1 MWSGTT
7 IESRCASAQ
16 QRSHARTH
24 HTRHILILRT
34 LHTHVYDQLHLWD
47 PSGRER
53 FRSISPIV
61 FRNAHGAVVVYDIAD
76 RSTFDGVTLWMEEIR
91 KYPLH
96 PLLFGPTPR
105 RTSIYCSF

>member
-1 MWSGTT
+1 
-7 IESRCASAQ
+7 
-16 QRSHARTH
+16 
-24 HTRHILILRT
+24 
-34 LHTHVYDQLHLWD
+34 LWD

-91 KYPLH
+91 KYPL
-96 PLLFGPTPR
+96 PTP
-105 RTSIYCSF
+105 SFWSHPKAALNL